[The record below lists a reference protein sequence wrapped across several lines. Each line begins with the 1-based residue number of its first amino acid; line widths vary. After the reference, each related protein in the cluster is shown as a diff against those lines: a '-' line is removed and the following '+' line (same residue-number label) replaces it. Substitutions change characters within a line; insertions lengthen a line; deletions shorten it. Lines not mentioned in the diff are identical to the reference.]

1 MSHLWQREDP
11 AFYEREKVAVE
22 THYPDVRFVEVGD
35 TICVRGT
42 FPVVFEGQVL
52 DCYSVELQ
60 LAHDHPKGLPVVREI
75 GGRIPH
81 HADRHINA
89 HDGTACALLPDER
102 WRVWPKGAPL
112 VDFLKGPLHG
122 FFLAQSL
129 VEAGQPW
136 PWGQWA
142 HGAKGVFQFY
152 REILKTSD
160 LRTMIR
166 FLEYITAKKPKGHW
180 PCACGNGKLLRQC
193 HFVLVSSLR
202 EKISRK
208 DALRSLQALKTAG
221 VSAVEMTEAKPAS
234 ASS

>member
-52 DCYSVELQ
+52 DRYSVELQ

-221 VSAVEMTEAKPAS
+221 ASAVEMTEAKPAP

>member
-1 MSHLWQREDP
+1 MSHLWQRENP
-11 AFYEREKVAVE
+11 AFYEREKAAVE
-22 THYPDVRFVEVGD
+22 THYPDLRFVEAGD
-35 TICVRGT
+35 IVCVRGT
-42 FPVVFEGQVL
+42 FPLLFEGQVL
-52 DCYSVELQ
+52 DRYSVELE
-60 LAHDHPKGLPVVREI
+60 LARDHPNGLPVVREV
-75 GGRIPH
+75 GGRIPR

-89 HDGTACALLPDER
+89 QDGTACAWLPDER

-112 VDFLKGPLHG
+112 LDFLKGPLHG

-152 REILKTSD
+152 REILKTAD
-160 LRTMIR
+160 LRVMIT
-166 FLEYITAKKPKGHW
+166 FLEYIAAKKPKGYW
-180 PCACGNGKLLRQC
+180 ACACESGKPLRKC

-208 DALRSLQALKTAG
+208 DALRSLNALKTAG
-221 VSAVEMTEAKPAS
+221 VSAVEMTEAKPAP
-234 ASS
+234 ASK